1 MVAKGSERLGVLCVS
16 LAFFPLNIMAA
27 SRPQTHGLPA
37 KAGIH
42 LSAARAAERWVPAF
56 AGTPKISAF
65 SLL

>member
-16 LAFFPLNIMAA
+16 LALFPLNIMAA

-37 KAGIH
+37 
-42 LSAARAAERWVPAF
+42 
-56 AGTPKISAF
+56 GTPKISAF